1 MDKTDRELLITQ
13 IQATEKQTQAYFE
26 DDRGKT
32 PAELAALSAT
42 ELQNWLNLRSTRLQ
56 FLIDEGIDRNKSDCA
71 TKP

>member
-1 MDKTDRELLITQ
+1 MDRTHREILITQ
-13 IQATEKQTQAYFE
+13 ILATEKQIQAYFE
-26 DDRGKT
+26 DDRRKT

-56 FLIDEGIDRNKSDCA
+56 FLIDDGIDRNKSDCS